1 MPGTRVRVVP
11 SGAMDADAIVIG
23 AGFAGIAA
31 ARELQEA
38 GRRVLVLE
46 ARDRIGG
53 RTWYRE
59 IPETGV
65 WAEYGG
71 MFFSRATQPHLARE
85 TERYGIGVD
94 PGSQPDVLRWICGDR
109 RREGLEEIERLQ
121 ATLES
126 SGLRD
131 ALAVTKAAFDGP
143 GRTALA
149 AFDIPVAD
157 FVDGLGAQ
165 PESADYL
172 RSFMAS
178 MGGGSIDR
186 CSALP
191 LLWDMVEVNYS
202 PADVFVDV
210 GELFIDGT
218 KSLIDAMAAGLHVR
232 FGAVVTAVT
241 HGDEGVTIALADGGT
256 LSASAVVVAL
266 PLNLWAD
273 VTFDPPLAEP
283 KRRAAATGHAGEV
296 SKVLAIL
303 EHAPDTYIGA
313 AWDTPIQAG
322 FVTKAA
328 GEGRRLFMGFSVQDR
343 VDLADPAAIAAAV
356 RAHLP
361 EAEVV
366 TTSSHDWVSDPYA
379 KGTWLSTPPSWFSD
393 GTFEALSE
401 HEGRLG
407 FAGSDIAAEGAG
419 WIEGAV
425 GSGIDA
431 AAHVQDVLG
440 TD

>member
-1 MPGTRVRVVP
+1 
-11 SGAMDADAIVIG
+11 MDADVVVIG

-31 ARELQEA
+31 ARDLQET
-38 GRRVLVLE
+38 GRRVTVLE

-85 TERYGIGVD
+85 IDRYAIAVTPAGHPSRV
-94 PGSQPDVLRWICGDR
+94 SWIRGDR
-109 RREGLEEIERLQ
+109 RREGLDEIARMQ
-121 ATLES
+121 ATLDS

-131 ALAVTKAAFDGP
+131 ALAATKRAFETQ
-143 GRTALA
+143 GRTELGAL
-149 AFDIPVAD
+149 DISVAE
-157 FVDGLGAQ
+157 FVDGLGAE
-165 PESADYL
+165 PEAADYL
-172 RSFMAS
+172 RAFMVS
-178 MGGGSIDR
+178 MGGSSIER

-191 LLWDMVEVNYS
+191 LLWDMVELDYS

-210 GELFIDGT
+210 GELFTDGT
-218 KSLIDAMAAGLHVR
+218 KSLIDAMAVGLDVR
-232 FGAVVTAVT
+232 FGSIVTSVT
-241 HGDEGVTIALADGGT
+241 RSGEGVTIALADGGT
-256 LSASAVVVAL
+256 LSAPAAVIAL
-266 PLNLWAD
+266 PLNLWSA

-296 SKVLAIL
+296 SKVIAVV
-303 EHAPDTYIGA
+303 ERAPESYLGA

-328 GEGRRLFMGFSVQDR
+328 GEGRQLFMGFSVQDR
-343 VDLADPAAIAAAV
+343 VDLADDEAVAAAV

-366 TTSSHDWVSDPYA
+366 ATAGHDWVNDPFA
-379 KGTWLSTPPSWFSD
+379 KGTWLGTPPTWFSD
-393 GTFEALSE
+393 GTFEALCD
-401 HEGRLG
+401 HEGRLA
-407 FAGSDIAAEGAG
+407 FAGSDIAVEGAG
-419 WIEGAV
+419 WIEGAI
-425 GSGIDA
+425 GSGA
-431 AAHVQDVLG
+431 AASAYVRDLLG

>member
-1 MPGTRVRVVP
+1 
-11 SGAMDADAIVIG
+11 MDADVVVIG

-31 ARELQEA
+31 ARDLQEA

-85 TERYGIGVD
+85 IERYAIAVTPAGEPGVV
-94 PGSQPDVLRWICGDR
+94 SWIRGDQ
-109 RREGLEEIERLQ
+109 RREGLAEIEEMQ
-121 ATLES
+121 ATLER

-131 ALAVTKAAFDGP
+131 AIAATTRAFEAG
-143 GRTALA
+143 GRTALG
-149 AFDIPVAD
+149 AFDVTVAE
-157 FVDGLGAQ
+157 FVDGLGAE
-165 PESADYL
+165 PEAADYL
-172 RSFMAS
+172 RSFMVA
-178 MGGGSIDR
+178 MGGSSIDR

-191 LLWDMVEVNYS
+191 LLWDMVELDYS

-210 GELFIDGT
+210 GELFTDGT
-218 KSLIDAMAAGLHVR
+218 KSLIDAMAAGLEVR
-232 FGAVVTAVT
+232 FGTVVTSVSRD
-241 HGDEGVTIALADGGT
+241 DEGVTIALSDGAT
-256 LSASAVVVAL
+256 LRAPAAVMAL

-273 VTFDPPLAEP
+273 VAFDPPLAEP
-283 KRRAAATGHAGEV
+283 KRRAATTGHAGEV
-296 SKVLAIL
+296 SKVLAIV
-303 EHAPDTYIGA
+303 EGAPETYVGA

-343 VDLADPAAIAAAV
+343 VDLADGAAVATAV

-361 EAEVV
+361 DAEVV
-366 TTSSHDWVSDPYA
+366 TTAGHDWVNDPFA
-379 KGTWLSTPPSWFSD
+379 KGTWLGTPPTWFSD
-393 GTFEALSE
+393 GTFEALRE
-401 HEGRLG
+401 HEGRLAV
-407 FAGSDIAAEGAG
+407 AGSDIAAEGAG
-419 WIEGAV
+419 WIEGAI
-425 GSGIDA
+425 GSGAGA
-431 AAHVQDVLG
+431 ADYLQGLLAAD
-440 TD
+440 

>member
-1 MPGTRVRVVP
+1 M
-11 SGAMDADAIVIG
+11 
-23 AGFAGIAA
+23 
-31 ARELQEA
+31 
-38 GRRVLVLE
+38 
-46 ARDRIGG
+46 
-53 RTWYRE
+53 
-59 IPETGV
+59 
-65 WAEYGG
+65 
-71 MFFSRATQPHLARE
+71 
-85 TERYGIGVD
+85 
-94 PGSQPDVLRWICGDR
+94 
-109 RREGLEEIERLQ
+109 Q

-131 ALAVTKAAFDGP
+131 ALAATKAAFEGP

-149 AFDIPVAD
+149 GFDVPVAD
-157 FVDGLGAQ
+157 FVDGLGAE
-165 PESADYL
+165 PEAADYL
-172 RSFMAS
+172 RSFMAA
-178 MGGGSIDR
+178 MGGTSIDR

-191 LLWDMVEVNYS
+191 LLWDMVELDYS

-210 GELFIDGT
+210 GELFTEGT
-218 KSLIDAMAAGLHVR
+218 KSLLDAMAAGLHVR
-232 FGAVVTAVT
+232 FATVVTTVT
-241 HGDEGVTIALADGGT
+241 QGDDGVTIALADG
-256 LSASAVVVAL
+256 SEVRAPAAVVAL

-273 VTFDPPLAEP
+273 VTFDPPLADP

-296 SKVLAIL
+296 SKVLAVV

-328 GEGRRLFMGFSVQDR
+328 GEGRRLFMGFSAQDR
-343 VDLADPAAIAAAV
+343 VDLGDPAALAAAV

-366 TTSSHDWVSDPYA
+366 TATGHDWVSDPYS
-379 KGTWLSTPPSWFSD
+379 KGTWLATPPAWFSD
-393 GTFEALSE
+393 GTFEALSA
-401 HEGRLG
+401 HEDRLG

-431 AAHVQDVLG
+431 AAHVQRVLD
-440 TD
+440 TA